1 MGETSITHDE
11 PKRMTLEEW
20 AALDGEVRG
29 ELVDGMLVEEEL
41 PSYLHEFV
49 IAWLART
56 VGLWGAS
63 RGAVVTGSGAKFGV
77 GRNRGRMPDL
87 TVYLA
92 GAPQPPLEG
101 LVGVPPSIAVE
112 VVTPTP
118 RDARRDRVEKLA
130 EYAAFGVP
138 WYWLVD
144 PELRTFEVLELGSD
158 RRYVHAAAATEG
170 VMETIPGC
178 DGLSIDVGAL
188 WAEIEDLVEE
198 KPPST

>member
-20 AALDGEVRG
+20 AALDEDVRG

-56 VGLWGAS
+56 VGLWGAAQ
-63 RGAVVTGSGAKFGV
+63 GAIVTGSGAKFGV
-77 GRNRGRMPDL
+77 GRDRGRMPDL
-87 TVYLA
+87 TVYLP
-92 GAPQPPLEG
+92 GSPQPILEG

-118 RDARRDRVEKLA
+118 RDERRDRVEKLA
-130 EYAAFGVP
+130 EYAAFGVR

-144 PELRTFEVLELGSD
+144 PELRTFEVLELGGD
-158 RRYVHAAAATEG
+158 HRYVHAAAATEG
-170 VMETIPGC
+170 VMEFVPGC
-178 DGLSIDVGAL
+178 EGLSIDVGAL
-188 WAEIEDLVEE
+188 WMEIEDLAEE